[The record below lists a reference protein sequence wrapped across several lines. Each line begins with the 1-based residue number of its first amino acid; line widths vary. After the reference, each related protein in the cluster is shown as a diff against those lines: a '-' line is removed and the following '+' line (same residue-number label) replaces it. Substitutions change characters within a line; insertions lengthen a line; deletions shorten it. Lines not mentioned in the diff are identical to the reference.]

1 MDTPRP
7 TPGPPPLP
15 LPDPRSRNVVPDYS
29 GMHGLVAGLV
39 LPGAASMPVKSA
51 LETSRELIRHS
62 FYRYEFATVAV
73 THALYALEQVLA
85 ERLASDASL
94 EDLIGRAAAEG
105 LVDAERAAGL
115 QRIRALRDRLA
126 RGAATSGAVT
136 PEGALI
142 MVRTLFD
149 TVDLLLRP
157 SATAE
162 PTAGDMGGAQH
173 DGRLAV
179 LWQAHRRAPY
189 PESFR
194 GVDIE
199 GVELIL
205 VDADVAAVVRRELD
219 GGLDD
224 RCIAY
229 LWARIADLDKVV
241 PLINEEYCASYF
253 AGLAVLA
260 RLAVAKYLPA
270 ATD

>member
-7 TPGPPPLP
+7 TSGLPPLP
-15 LPDPRSRNVVPDYS
+15 LPDLRSRDVAPDYS

-105 LVDAERAAGL
+105 LFDADRAAGL
-115 QRIRALRDRLA
+115 ERIRAVRDRIA
-126 RGAATSGAVT
+126 RGAVTSGAVT

-142 MVRTLFD
+142 MMRTLFD

-162 PTAGDMGGAQH
+162 PAPGDMGGAQH
-173 DGRLAV
+173 HDRLAV
-179 LWQAHRRAPY
+179 LWEAQLRAPY

-194 GVDIE
+194 GVDID

-205 VDADVAAVVRRELD
+205 LDVNVAAVVRRELD

-224 RCIAY
+224 RCIAH
-229 LWARIADLDKVV
+229 LWACIADLDKVV
-241 PLINEEYCASYF
+241 PLINEEYCVSYF

-260 RLAVAKYLPA
+260 RLVAARYLPA